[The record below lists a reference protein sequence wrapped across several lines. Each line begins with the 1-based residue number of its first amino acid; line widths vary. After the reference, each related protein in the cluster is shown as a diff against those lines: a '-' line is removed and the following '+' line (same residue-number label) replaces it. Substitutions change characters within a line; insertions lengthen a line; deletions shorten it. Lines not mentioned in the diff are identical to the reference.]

1 MRLKRRENPRF
12 FRKSV
17 AVQSMILRLALG
29 AMQATDIP
37 MRGSR

>member
-1 MRLKRRENPRF
+1 MKLKRCENPRF
-12 FRKSV
+12 FRNSV

-29 AMQATDIP
+29 AMQATGIP